1 MRADTVQYCSNR
13 FCGLTRHLPCPGLI
27 VYQMPM
33 EIEQDVA
40 EENSEVEKEENA
52 LTDCAS

>member
-1 MRADTVQYCSNR
+1 
-13 FCGLTRHLPCPGLI
+13 
-27 VYQMPM
+27 MPM